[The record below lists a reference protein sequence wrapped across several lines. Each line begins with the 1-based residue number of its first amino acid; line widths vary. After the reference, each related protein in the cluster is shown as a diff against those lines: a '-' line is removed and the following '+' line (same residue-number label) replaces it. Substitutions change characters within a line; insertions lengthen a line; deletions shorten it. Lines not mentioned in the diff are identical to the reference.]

1 MELNDKIAIY
11 RSADGKTQLEVKV
24 DKDMVWLNV
33 SQMAELFGRDS
44 KTIRK
49 HIDNAIHEELAG
61 EVVVAK
67 FATTTQHGAMTGK
80 SQTHD
85 VSFYNLDVIISVGY
99 RVKSKNGVEFR
110 RWANRVLKDYLV
122 KGYAV
127 NKALTEQR
135 YSELKQLVAVLGRTV
150 KAQEILTSEDALN
163 LVAVVTDYT
172 YALDTL
178 DRYDYQ
184 QLSLDQT
191 TNEEKFHAT
200 YEGAMN
206 VIRELKEKFGGSRWF
221 ANEKDDSFKSSIGQI
236 YQTFDGQDLY
246 PSVEEKAA
254 MLLYLVT
261 KNHSFT
267 DGNKRIAATLFL
279 WFMAGNGILYNP
291 DGTKRIADNTLVA
304 LTLMIAESRTEEK
317 DMMVKVVVNLINKNN

>member
-33 SQMAELFGRDS
+33 SQMAELFGRNS

-49 HIDNAIHEELAG
+49 HIDNAIREELAG

-80 SQTHD
+80 NQTHD

-110 RWANRVLKDYLV
+110 RWANRVLKDYLI

-135 YSELKQLVAVLGRTV
+135 YSELKQLVAVLGRT
-150 KAQEILTSEDALN
+150 ARSA
-163 LVAVVTDYT
+163 
-172 YALDTL
+172 
-178 DRYDYQ
+178 
-184 QLSLDQT
+184 
-191 TNEEKFHAT
+191 
-200 YEGAMN
+200 
-206 VIRELKEKFGGSRWF
+206 
-221 ANEKDDSFKSSIGQI
+221 
-236 YQTFDGQDLY
+236 
-246 PSVEEKAA
+246 
-254 MLLYLVT
+254 
-261 KNHSFT
+261 
-267 DGNKRIAATLFL
+267 
-279 WFMAGNGILYNP
+279 
-291 DGTKRIADNTLVA
+291 
-304 LTLMIAESRTEEK
+304 
-317 DMMVKVVVNLINKNN
+317 